1 MKGTITV
8 TGPPMTLAAGARP
21 PPGNPPTAAG

>member
-8 TGPPMTLAAGARP
+8 TGPPMTLDEAVAAGK
-21 PPGNPPTAAG
+21 NPPTAAG